1 MISSTVRT
9 FISDLKSEVEAY
21 KSLNQI
27 LIGEK
32 EALLKW
38 DVDAATIIL
47 FEKDELVSK
56 IKVLE
61 QLRTDSAIA
70 VGNELFPGAYLQS
83 PPTLKNIIEKLD
95 DDSAAD
101 LSAFRDNQIELIKN
115 VRNLNAHNSLLM
127 KKTVE
132 IISGSISAMTA
143 DDSISSTYDQNGK
156 YKESVNSPKLID
168 GTI

>member
-1 MISSTVRT
+1 MSSNTLKT

-21 KSLNQI
+21 KTLNQI

-38 DVDAATIIL
+38 DVDAATLIL

-61 QLRTDSAIA
+61 QLRTDSAMA

-83 PPTLKNIIEKLD
+83 PPTLKSIIENLD

-101 LSAFRDNQIELIKN
+101 LSAFRDNQIELIKK

-132 IISGSISAMTA
+132 IISGSINAMTS
-143 DDSISSTYDQNGK
+143 DDSVSSTYDQDGK
-156 YKESVNSPKLID
+156 YSKTNNSAKLID

>member
-1 MISSTVRT
+1 MSSETVQT

-21 KSLNQI
+21 KSLNEI

-38 DVDAATIIL
+38 DVDAATLIL

-61 QLRTDSAIA
+61 QLRTDSATA

-83 PPTLKNIIEKLD
+83 PPTLKSIIEKLD
-95 DDSAAD
+95 DESAAN
-101 LSAFRDNQIELIKN
+101 LSAFRDDQIELIKN

-132 IISGSISAMTA
+132 IISGSISAMTSENA
-143 DDSISSTYDQNGK
+143 APSTYDQNGK
-156 YKESVNSPKLID
+156 YTNVSNSAKLID

>member
-1 MISSTVRT
+1 MSSSTVKT
-9 FISDLKSEVEAY
+9 FISDLESEVEAY

-38 DVDAATIIL
+38 DVDAATLIL

-61 QLRTDSAIA
+61 QLRTDSAMA
-70 VGNELFPGAYLQS
+70 VGNELFPDAYLQS

-95 DDSAAD
+95 DESAAD
-101 LSAFRDNQIELIKN
+101 LSEFRDNQIELIKN
-115 VRNLNAHNSLLM
+115 VRTLNAHNSLLM

-132 IISGSISAMTA
+132 IISGSISAMTSA
-143 DDSISSTYDQNGK
+143 DSISSTYDQDGK
-156 YKESVNSPKLID
+156 YSKTTNSAKLID